1 MAETSV
7 LLSGDLL
14 SGGQEYRVHLS
25 PDGLHWQL
33 TNQKKDSTEVS
44 LPWSDIYSLV
54 TDGQGETTQMNG
66 EGKSFTIHFITHRR
80 DKKWKATE
88 KKFDVKEGDVSDW
101 VRQIQANYRPA
112 TPKRLLVI
120 VNPIGGKGQG
130 RQVYEK
136 KVAPLFKTAGIE
148 THVFITERAKHS
160 EEIINNFDF
169 SKVEGLVTVGGDGM
183 YQEALNTLIQR
194 NQKEAGIDINNP
206 ESVLKPL
213 DIKFGIIPAGTGN
226 GVSALAAGVIDIE
239 TAILHVIRGET
250 IGFNIFGIYEPGKL
264 LSYSGLLF
272 AHGFSSAI
280 IKKTDE
286 KRWMKT
292 FRYPYVMI
300 THSFSKKQ
308 VYEPEIHLLE
318 KTAGDDSQEI
328 AESEGAAAPAKE
340 KGWRRLEAMQ
350 QMDMMIFICKID
362 TKQDKLK
369 MLPSSDSFTVF
380 LTKLCAGW
388 TYLKMMFGLMRQSSD
403 AMDVPQLVVHQDVTG
418 MKVKF
423 NIDENPS
430 LSEKEKMYGSLLNI
444 DGELYKS
451 ECGEVEIRLI
461 SRYVPMYATP
471 VDSFS
476 STPGEDPGEPPQTA

>member
-14 SGGQEYRVHLS
+14 SGGQEYRVQLS
-25 PDGLHWQL
+25 PNGLNWQL
-33 TNQKKDSTEVS
+33 TNQKKEPTEVS
-44 LPWSDIYSLV
+44 LPWSDVYGLV
-54 TDGQGETTQMNG
+54 TDGQGETTQVNG
-66 EGKSFTIHFITHRR
+66 EGKSFTIHFISHRK

-88 KKFDVKEGDVSDW
+88 KKFDVKDGDVSEW
-101 VRQIQANYRPA
+101 VRQIHAKYRPA

-136 KVAPLFKTAGIE
+136 KVARLFKMAGIE
-148 THVFITERAKHS
+148 THVFITERAKHT

-169 SKVEGLVTVGGDGM
+169 SKVEGVVTVGGDGM

-213 DIKFGIIPAGTGN
+213 DIKFGLIPAGTGN
-226 GVSALAAGVIDIE
+226 GVSAMATGVIDIE

-250 IGFNIFGIYEPGKL
+250 VGFNIFGVYEPGKL

-272 AHGFSSAI
+272 AHGFSSAL

-292 FRYPYVMI
+292 FRYPYVI
-300 THSFSKKQ
+300 VTQSFRKKQ
-308 VYEPEIHLLE
+308 VYKPEIHLLK
-318 KTAGDDSQEI
+318 KTTGNESQEI
-328 AESEGAAAPAKE
+328 AESEGAAAPPKE
-340 KGWRRLEAMQ
+340 KEWLRMETIE
-350 QMDMMIFICKID
+350 QMDMMMFMCNID
-362 TKQDKLK
+362 TSQDTFV
-369 MLPSSDSFTVF
+369 MQPSSDTFTV
-380 LTKLCAGW
+380 LRTKLCGGW
-388 TYLKMMFGLMRQSSD
+388 SYLKIMFALQQRSSN
-403 AMDVPQLVVHQDVTG
+403 ALNVPQLVLHQDVTAL
-418 MKVKF
+418 KVKF
-423 NIDENPS
+423 SENPS
-430 LSEKEKMYGSLLNI
+430 LSEEEKMYGQLINI

-451 ECGEVEIRLI
+451 ECGEAEIRLI

-471 VDSFS
+471 VELLASPAGRDQ
-476 STPGEDPGEPPQTA
+476 GEPQQTV